1 MVIRSRKPKEG
12 NATQWPKGTGPP
24 KIMVHKVLGR
34 RLNIEQNEDY
44 WKPRVNSGASEE

>member
-1 MVIRSRKPKEG
+1 MQHNDQKE
-12 NATQWPKGTGPP
+12 QDPQ